1 MTKSIMQSIHDR
13 IMFFVVILQTAFFVL
28 FETATWGRYFFLALM
43 VASYVV
49 MIIDGKGSLYLET
62 GLFIGHI
69 LGFICITFFSS
80 IWARN
85 AGEPLEKTIT
95 LVEIG
100 LCVYPVY
107 LYSNTKE
114 KVHLMLTALKWGGY
128 LVALYSIV
136 YFGYDGLVHAAKAQA
151 NRLDNTFANVNVI
164 SMCVVLACIIEFWNL
179 QYSKSRKEI
188 VFLFPCILVLLA
200 TQSRKAFVFLFVGIA
215 GIIITKNIS
224 NERVISGIIKTI
236 VGFLAVYYIL
246 RMASNVEA
254 FQGIVQRLEHMINT
268 FTGSG
273 KTDGSSVQRS
283 EMVGLGIEVFKK
295 HPIGGVGIGCTHY
308 ETYNAWRIHAY
319 LHNNFVELLAG
330 GGILGLCS
338 FYWLH
343 CYTIGFLIRNGE
355 KEQGLTSFLFIWIIL
370 QLITDYGMVTY
381 YLKSQWLY
389 FAIICAAIKTL
400 KEGDDVDE
408 NLEICK
414 KSRSIY
420 IRS

>member
-188 VFLFPCILVLLA
+188 VFLN
-200 TQSRKAFVFLFVGIA
+200 K
-215 GIIITKNIS
+215 
-224 NERVISGIIKTI
+224 IK
-236 VGFLAVYYIL
+236 
-246 RMASNVEA
+246 RM
-254 FQGIVQRLEHMINT
+254 T
-268 FTGSG
+268 
-273 KTDGSSVQRS
+273 
-283 EMVGLGIEVFKK
+283 
-295 HPIGGVGIGCTHY
+295 
-308 ETYNAWRIHAY
+308 
-319 LHNNFVELLAG
+319 
-330 GGILGLCS
+330 
-338 FYWLH
+338 
-343 CYTIGFLIRNGE
+343 
-355 KEQGLTSFLFIWIIL
+355 
-370 QLITDYGMVTY
+370 
-381 YLKSQWLY
+381 
-389 FAIICAAIKTL
+389 
-400 KEGDDVDE
+400 
-408 NLEICK
+408 
-414 KSRSIY
+414 
-420 IRS
+420 